1 MSILAGPMGHT
12 VVGSLARSDGY
23 PVSSKAGYVQHKNA
37 QNKEV
42 SKSVISNTKDC
53 RKTRKTDLVLK
64 PSNNRRKYIKIPK
77 IKVQGKDRA
86 LSLPLQDSRESK
98 EESEDISCYPDSRE
112 SNEDIQD
119 SRESKEESQDTNGY
133 PDSRESNEDIHDSRG
148 SHIEG
153 EETGGHA
160 ADSRESKKE
169 DEVSSGPPHEDV
181 DTRGNLQLSISYG
194 TEDVTSAAI
203 QSNSRIVVN
212 EQPGEGNITAFYGDK
227 KTQRR
232 LCRIPLYVLQ
242 KSAPNCHYV
251 QVEILDY

>member
-1 MSILAGPMGHT
+1 
-12 VVGSLARSDGY
+12 
-23 PVSSKAGYVQHKNA
+23 
-37 QNKEV
+37 
-42 SKSVISNTKDC
+42 VISNTKDC

-98 EESEDISCYPDSRE
+98 EESEDTS
-112 SNEDIQD
+112 
-119 SRESKEESQDTNGY
+119 GY
-133 PDSRESNEDIHDSRG
+133 PDSRESNEDIPDSRG

-153 EETGGHA
+153 EETGCHA
-160 ADSRESKKE
+160 ADSRESKEE
-169 DEVSSGPPHEDV
+169 DDTSSGPPHEDV

-203 QSNSRIVVN
+203 PSNSKIVVN